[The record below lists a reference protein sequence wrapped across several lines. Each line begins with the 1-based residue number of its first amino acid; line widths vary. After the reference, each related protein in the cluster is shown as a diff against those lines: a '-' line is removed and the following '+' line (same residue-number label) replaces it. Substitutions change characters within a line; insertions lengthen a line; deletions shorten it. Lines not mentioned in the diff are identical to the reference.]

1 MLNKLRE
8 INDRLINI
16 YKNDPQEL
24 KKQNLIK
31 EILKNDRCF
40 FEIDISTA
48 YQILSDLKIKEKDLK
63 TVYLELIDSKN
74 Y

>member
-8 INDRLINI
+8 INNRLINI
-16 YKNDPQEL
+16 YQNDPQEL
-24 KKQNLIK
+24 QNQNLIK
-31 EILKNDRCF
+31 EILKNDHCF

-48 YQILSDLKIKEKDLK
+48 YQILNDLKIKEKDLK